1 MYKRELQKAAAEQ
14 SKGEWR
20 LKEEGKGLE
29 PEPGEGAGIS
39 AALGSSPVISIPIWP
54 ILSPPLED
62 HGHIRCYTF
71 LGCLL

>member
-39 AALGSSPVISIPIWP
+39 AALGSSPVDLYPYMAH
-54 ILSPPLED
+54 LEPSSR
-62 HGHIRCYTF
+62 GPWAY
-71 LGCLL
+71 

>member
-14 SKGEWR
+14 SKGEWK

-39 AALGSSPVISIPIWP
+39 AAPGSCPVDLCPHMAHLDPSSRGP
-54 ILSPPLED
+54 
-62 HGHIRCYTF
+62 RAY
-71 LGCLL
+71 